1 VRLIIVS
8 AGFTAVAVALWLQ
21 PSAVRRLRREHRGP
35 DLLAWARRFLRPTP
49 GPDARVMAVTGLAAE
64 LRAGRSPER
73 ALVAV
78 AQDVW
83 PRTCAVASWGGDV
96 VGALRAEDDHIAAH
110 LAACWQIG
118 SATGARLSDIIENLA
133 RAERDA
139 AEARVELR
147 ASLAG
152 PRATARMLALLPL
165 LGVGLGYLLGA
176 DPITWFVT
184 DPLGPPMLIVGA
196 LLTGAGVV
204 WTRRITGQ
212 VESAL

>member
-1 VRLIIVS
+1 MRLIIAS
-8 AGFTAVAVALWLQ
+8 AGLVFLAVTLWMQ
-21 PSAVRRLRREHRGP
+21 PEAVRRLHRDQRGL
-35 DLLAWARRFLRPTP
+35 DTRMLLRRFLRQSPS
-49 GPDARVMAVTGLAAE
+49 PDPRVVAITGLAAE
-64 LRAGRSPER
+64 LRAGRAPDR
-73 ALVAV
+73 ALEAV
-78 AQDVW
+78 AQEVW

-96 VGALRAEDDHIAAH
+96 TGALRAENDRVAAH
-110 LAACWQIG
+110 LAACWQVG
-118 SATGARLSDIIENLA
+118 TTTGARLADIIENLA

-152 PRATARMLALLPL
+152 PKATARMLAFLPL

-176 DPITWFVT
+176 DPITWFFS
-184 DPLGPPMLIVGA
+184 DPLGLPMVIAGA
-196 LLTGAGVV
+196 VFTGAGVV

>member
-1 VRLIIVS
+1 MRLIVASSGLAFI
-8 AGFTAVAVALWLQ
+8 AVALWMHPVSVL
-21 PSAVRRLRREHRGP
+21 RLRREGHGFDIRVWLHRF
-35 DLLAWARRFLRPTP
+35 RRRAETQE
-49 GPDARVMAVTGLAAE
+49 ASVEAVTALAAE
-64 LRAGRSPER
+64 LRAGRAPDR
-73 ALVAV
+73 ALETV

-83 PRTCAVASWGGDV
+83 PGTCAVASWGGDV
-96 VGALRAEDDHIAAH
+96 ASALRLENDRVAMH

-118 SATGARLSDIIENLA
+118 ATTGARLADIVENLA

-152 PRATARMLALLPL
+152 PKATARMLAFLPI

-176 DPITWFVT
+176 NPITWFLS

-196 LLTGAGVV
+196 LFTAAGVV
-204 WTRRITGQ
+204 WTRRITGR